1 MANGKP
7 KKQIDDDRVVKFLEQ
22 SGPDDAA
29 DIESLWSDSSL
40 GDGITDVNYLSVPVG
55 KPKDFFRTHPD
66 KEYRRRTEIYVH
78 KPEGVIDAQHYVIAP
93 EMQGRISEAR
103 PCTLVCVVDRD
114 GSPRLWPI
122 MHPRDS
128 ERDNEAW
135 RTARIA
141 AKNGLTKW
149 VKLVWVKR
157 AYQTREALEG
167 YAPEPDFSKLP
178 SFNDL
183 VRTALGEHG
192 IIRNT
197 DHPIYRELF
206 GAPAKKPDQ
215 EDDL

>member
-29 DIESLWSDSSL
+29 DIEGLWSDSSL

-114 GSPRLWPI
+114 CGRSCIPAIASGITKLGARRGSPPK
-122 MHPRDS
+122 
-128 ERDNEAW
+128 
-135 RTARIA
+135 TASRS
-141 AKNGLTKW
+141 G
-149 VKLVWVKR
+149 
-157 AYQTREALEG
+157 
-167 YAPEPDFSKLP
+167 
-178 SFNDL
+178 
-183 VRTALGEHG
+183 
-192 IIRNT
+192 
-197 DHPIYRELF
+197 
-206 GAPAKKPDQ
+206 
-215 EDDL
+215 